1 MGVAEVGKWEG
12 NDKVGDFVGVAVAS
26 RLCVCWSLRKRAFRQ
41 HPSIVQIKNVSR
53 GEQKNGSRL
62 KVKNVLELTSDD
74 QEKLT
79 KIRQF
84 MQEQV
89 DELTQEVAQL

>member
-1 MGVAEVGKWEG
+1 MRSSFYSTQNGFNMQKTG
-12 NDKVGDFVGVAVAS
+12 
-26 RLCVCWSLRKRAFRQ
+26 
-41 HPSIVQIKNVSR
+41 IV
-53 GEQKNGSRL
+53 ETL

-74 QEKLT
+74 REQLT

-89 DELTQEVAQL
+89 DELTLEVAQI